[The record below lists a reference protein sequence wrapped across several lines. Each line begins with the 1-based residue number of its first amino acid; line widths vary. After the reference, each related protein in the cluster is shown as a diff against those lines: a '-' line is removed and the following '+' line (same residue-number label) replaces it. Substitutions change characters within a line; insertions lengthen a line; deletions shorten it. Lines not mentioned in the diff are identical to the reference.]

1 MELYEWLF
9 RKKITRKKL
18 AEDIGV
24 SYCVVQYS
32 VAQDRKI
39 SIDNALKIVAYT
51 NNEVPLTDLIAPHV
65 MEEIKKIKP
74 YNYKE
79 EENNEN
85 IFSKDSSVDDD
96 SYSTTISGESTKNFV
111 PRLV

>member
-9 RKKITRKKL
+9 KKKVTRKKL
-18 AEDIGV
+18 AEAIGV
-24 SYCVVQYS
+24 SYCVIQYS

-39 SIDNALKIVAYT
+39 SIDNALKIVAFT
-51 NNEVPLTDLIAPHV
+51 NNEVPLTDLIAPDV
-65 MEEIKKIKP
+65 MDEIKKIKP

-79 EENNEN
+79 NNEN
-85 IFSKDSSVDDD
+85 IFNKDSSDDD
-96 SYSTTISGESTKNFV
+96 VIYSTTSSGTSETFV

>member
-18 AEDIGV
+18 AEALGV
-24 SYCVVQYS
+24 SYCVIQYS

-39 SIDNALKIVAYT
+39 SIDNALKIVAFT

-74 YNYKE
+74 YNHKE
-79 EENNEN
+79 NEENHEN
-85 IFSKDSSVDDD
+85 IFNKDRSIDDD
-96 SYSTTISGESTKNFV
+96 SYSTTNSGDKTFV

>member
-9 RKKITRKKL
+9 RKKVTRRKL
-18 AEDIGV
+18 AEAIGV

-39 SIDNALKIVAYT
+39 SIDNALKIVAFT

-79 EENNEN
+79 NDEN
-85 IFSKDSSVDDD
+85 IFNKDSSDDD
-96 SYSTTISGESTKNFV
+96 VIYSATSSGTTETFV

>member
-9 RKKITRKKL
+9 RKKVTRRKL
-18 AEDIGV
+18 AEAIGV

-39 SIDNALKIVAYT
+39 SIDNALKIVAFT

-79 EENNEN
+79 NDEN
-85 IFSKDSSVDDD
+85 IFNKDSSDDD
-96 SYSTTISGESTKNFV
+96 VSYSTTSSGTTETFL